1 MDKWYK
7 ILKARNGGVGS
18 PEMRLVILLG
28 PTILIPSGMLIYG
41 WSLQYKAHWIVPDI
55 GALIF
60 GMGVMCVSFVINAYL
75 LDVYT
80 LFAASALAASS
91 SVRSI
96 FGFVFPLFASDMYDK
111 LGQGV
116 LSLSVICPHSC
127 PADIIFHCQ
136 GGETRCW
143 LSSSSPLGVPACY

>member
-7 ILKARNGGVGS
+7 KLKARNGGVGT

-41 WSLQYKAHWIVPDI
+41 WSLQYKVHWIVPDI
-55 GALIF
+55 GAFIF
-60 GMGVMCVSFVINAYL
+60 GMGVMCVTFVINAYL

-80 LFAASALAASS
+80 FFAASALAASTS
-91 SVRSI
+91 LRSI
-96 FGFVFPLFASDMYDK
+96 CGFVFPLFASDMYDK

-116 LSLSVICPHSC
+116 LFPSAICPRSC
-127 PADIIFHCQ
+127 AADNIYHC
-136 GGETRCW
+136 
-143 LSSSSPLGVPACY
+143 